1 MGIQVKKIQKK
12 IKMTHYELIKY
23 QLITELLFFKKEVVI
38 PSDIELLTMLGLYG
52 RVELSKFCNMAARK
66 LYKIEKM
73 EEFAIRAQNIRNRL
87 VKLEKRGLVK
97 KINSSKKLIQLT
109 PELEIATKGNL
120 LLEYNFI
127 ALDDTKKA

>member
-1 MGIQVKKIQKK
+1 MSIQVKKIQKK

-38 PSDIELLTMLGLYG
+38 PSDIELLTMLGFCG
-52 RVELSKFCNMAARK
+52 RIELSKFCNMAARK
-66 LYKIEKM
+66 LYKIDKM
-73 EEFAIRAQNIRNRL
+73 EEFGIRAQNIRNRL